1 MIGLGILGFVV
12 ALLVSVML
20 HEAGHFLTARKF
32 GMKATQFFVG
42 FGPTLW
48 SRRKGETE
56 YGVKAIPAGGF
67 VKIVGMTPLEDV
79 AEEDQPRA
87 FYRQP
92 APQRLVVLVAGS
104 AVHFIIGIVLFAV
117 FFAAYP
123 ATTTGAVKVAGVAP
137 CLTTTSQQQCTA
149 SDPASPAQGK
159 LAAGDTIVAVDGTK
173 LTGGTNQL
181 VDLTQ
186 SVVDRPVTYTIKRHG
201 QQQDVAMTPVVVD
214 GHARVGIS
222 IDAAT
227 ARVSPVAAVGQSFN
241 AVGQSITGSFKAMGS
256 IPHELAQIV
265 KPAHEQRTITD
276 NGGGQVTSVVGVA
289 RFTGQAFDA
298 GGVWGGIGT
307 LIAIVAAVNIF
318 IGVFNMLPLLP
329 LDGGHVAILAFEKA
343 RSGIARL
350 LRRPDPGRVDLN
362 KLLPVT
368 YMVLAVF
375 IGVSLLLVYADIF
388 RPVANPFQ

>member
-1 MIGLGILGFVV
+1 MIALGILGFVV

-48 SRRKGETE
+48 SRHKGETE

-79 AEEDQPRA
+79 APEDQPRA

-92 APQRLVVLVAGS
+92 APQRLVVLAAGS
-104 AVHFIIGIVLFAV
+104 AVHFIIGIVLFAI

-123 ATTTGAVKVAGVAP
+123 ATATGAVKVAGVSP
-137 CLTTTSQQQCTA
+137 CLTQTSQQRCT
-149 SDPASPAQGK
+149 SDSPASPAQGK
-159 LAAGDTIVAVDGTK
+159 LESGDTIVAVDGHK
-173 LTGGTNQL
+173 LIGGTKQL
-181 VDLTQ
+181 VELT
-186 SVVDRPVTYTIKRHG
+186 SAAVDRPVTYTIKRHG
-201 QQQDVAMTPVVVD
+201 QSQDVTMTPVVVD

-227 ARVSPVAAVGQSFN
+227 ARVSPFAAVGQSFN
-241 AVGQSITGSFKAMGS
+241 AVGQSVTGSFKAMGS
-256 IPHELAQIV
+256 VPHELMQIV
-265 KPAHEQRTITD
+265 KPTQQERTISD
-276 NGGGQVTSVVGVA
+276 GSGQVTSVVGVA

-298 GGVWGGIGT
+298 GGLWGGIGT

-318 IGVFNMLPLLP
+318 VGVFNMLPLLP
-329 LDGGHVAILAFEKA
+329 LDGGHVAILLFEKI
-343 RSGIARL
+343 RSGIARV